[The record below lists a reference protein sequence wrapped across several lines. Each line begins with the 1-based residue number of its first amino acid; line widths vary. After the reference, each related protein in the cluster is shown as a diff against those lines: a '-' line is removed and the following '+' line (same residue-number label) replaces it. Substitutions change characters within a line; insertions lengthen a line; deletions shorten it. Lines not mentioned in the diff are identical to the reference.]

1 MKTDTI
7 FYQLFQSFPSI
18 FFELIQLPI
27 SEANNYRF
35 DSVEVKQ
42 LSFRLDGVFLPQN
55 NHPQTPIY
63 FCEVQFQED
72 EAFYQ
77 RFFTE
82 IFLYLSKT
90 DLTNDWR
97 GVIVYPNPQ
106 VETNQIQ
113 RYRELLNSERVR
125 RIYLNELENIPQTS
139 IGLATVQLITLSK
152 AKAIDSTRKLIQ
164 RVREELTPD
173 QKPQELLQLIETIL
187 VYKLPLLN
195 RREIETMFSLDELKQ
210 TQYFQDVREE
220 GREEGRQ
227 EGIEEGRE
235 EGRQEGRQEGR
246 EEGRLNKALEAVP
259 RLLALGLSVEQVA
272 SALEL
277 EVKQVR
283 AIQKGR

>member
-1 MKTDTI
+1 MLLL
-7 FYQLFQSFPSI
+7 YH
-18 FFELIQLPI
+18 
-27 SEANNYRF
+27 A
-35 DSVEVKQ
+35 
-42 LSFRLDGVFLPQN
+42 
-55 NHPQTPIY
+55 H
-63 FCEVQFQED
+63 
-72 EAFYQ
+72 
-77 RFFTE
+77 TE
-82 IFLYLSKT
+82 P
-90 DLTNDWR
+90 R
-97 GVIVYPNPQ
+97 RAQ
-106 VETNQIQ
+106 VETDKFQ

-220 GREEGRQ
+220 A
-227 EGIEEGRE
+227 
-235 EGRQEGRQEGR
+235 RQEGRQEGR
-246 EEGRLNKALEAVP
+246 EEGIEEGRLNKALEAVP

>member
-1 MKTDTI
+1 M
-7 FYQLFQSFPSI
+7 
-18 FFELIQLPI
+18 
-27 SEANNYRF
+27 
-35 DSVEVKQ
+35 
-42 LSFRLDGVFLPQN
+42 
-55 NHPQTPIY
+55 
-63 FCEVQFQED
+63 
-72 EAFYQ
+72 
-77 RFFTE
+77 
-82 IFLYLSKT
+82 
-90 DLTNDWR
+90 
-97 GVIVYPNPQ
+97 IVYPNPQ
-106 VETNQIQ
+106 VETDKVQ

-164 RVREELTPD
+164 RVRQELTPD

-220 GREEGRQ
+220 ARQ
-227 EGIEEGRE
+227 
-235 EGRQEGRQEGR
+235 
-246 EEGRLNKALEAVP
+246 EGRLNKALEAVP

-283 AIQKGR
+283 AIQNGT